1 MTQWGF
7 YFNQARCLGC
17 ATCTVA
23 CKEWNEGRRG
33 DAKFN
38 TLTANQLE
46 SMATPEDWIAGK
58 KNESINH
65 DFLRH
70 FHMKETWRKVSFFE
84 FGDVA
89 PNVAVVPLSLSC
101 NHC

>member
-7 YFNQARCLGC
+7 YFKQRRCLGC

-23 CKEWNEGRRG
+23 CKEWNEGRGG

-58 KNESINH
+58 KNSPSI
-65 DFLRH
+65 
-70 FHMKETWRKVSFFE
+70 TT
-84 FGDVA
+84 
-89 PNVAVVPLSLSC
+89 SC
-101 NHC
+101 GTST